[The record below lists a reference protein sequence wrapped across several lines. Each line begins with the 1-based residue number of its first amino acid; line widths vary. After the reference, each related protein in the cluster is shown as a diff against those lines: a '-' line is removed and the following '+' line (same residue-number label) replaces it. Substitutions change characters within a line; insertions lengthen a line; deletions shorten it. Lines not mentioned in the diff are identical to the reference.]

1 MHSEEVG
8 AHVEVRAAWHEML
21 RDNDEALR
29 RTHGPRATLEALA
42 ALEDRLAAATAA
54 RHVLT
59 EAVLVR
65 DAILREQ
72 LARTGELAA
81 QLDQARAEI
90 ALLRRPLADRAR
102 SRARRVV
109 GDLLQR

>member
-1 MHSEEVG
+1 MHSEEAG
-8 AHVEVRAAWHEML
+8 THVEVRAAWHDML
-21 RDNDEALR
+21 HDNDETLR
-29 RTHGPRATLEALA
+29 RTHGPTATLEAIA

-65 DAILREQ
+65 DGLLREQ

-81 QLDQARAEI
+81 QLERARAEI
-90 ALLRRPLADRAR
+90 ALLRRPLAEKAS

-109 GDLLQR
+109 RDLLHR